1 MQTEKTPGKMSSMA
15 KRCILCRQ
23 SFSENDKHR
32 EVSKAI
38 VQSSKKTVR
47 AILNHLNKCGKK
59 IVHIPDSAQICNEC
73 YVKID
78 RYDKV
83 MVILMKSQ
91 KELSEMLTRQTPDIN
106 PKKSVLNN
114 SIFNEIIV
122 GPISSARA
130 DKSMDKSTDFSTD
143 SMNIEFKDE
152 ENDDVFNEMSQDVD
166 VDETELKEED
176 DWDMNDDSGEEE
188 EKLKND
194 KNNSKF
200 VIKRCEYPDCTRVF
214 YSMRSYF
221 IHKKK
226 HEVSTYKCSECG
238 VCCKDEEYLELHKNI
253 HEGKTELECKFC
265 PKKFA
270 RRSNTIRHMQLHW
283 DKKNY
288 QCEKCGER
296 FSQSN
301 ILYNHMLLHEGEEKV
316 LQCEVCNLICKSR
329 KTLRNHLN
337 THKEDRPRYPCEICG
352 KTFAEK
358 YTLKVHRK
366 THPETRTDTND
377 TSVASEPSTSM
388 TDIVVEEKPTLRWDF
403 QPVQTVTIA
412 PPSLPPPPQIPTAG
426 KTPTHTCLICC
437 QSFTSKPKLNDHMQN
452 SHDVILDSTGAA
464 IEYSYTTEYV

>member
-1 MQTEKTPGKMSSMA
+1 MT

-23 SFSENDKHR
+23 IFSEQDKRR
-32 EVSKAI
+32 EVSKAM

-59 IVHIPDSAQICNEC
+59 IIHIPDAAQICDQC

-91 KELSEMLTRQTPDIN
+91 KELSDMLTRQTPDIN
-106 PKKSVLNN
+106 SKKSILNN
-114 SIFNEIIV
+114 SQLFNDIIV
-122 GPISSARA
+122 GPITSARA
-130 DKSMDKSTDFSTD
+130 DKSSDFES
-143 SMNIEFKDE
+143 SMTIEILDE
-152 ENDDVFNEMSQDVD
+152 QDDAFNNDDHHDGNSVEDMDVS
-166 VDETELKEED
+166 KEE

-188 EKLKND
+188 EKVKSEKN
-194 KNNSKF
+194 SIKF
-200 VIKRCEYPDCTRVF
+200 VIKKCEYPDCTRVF
-214 YSMRSYF
+214 YSMRSFF

-226 HEVSTYKCSECG
+226 HEVATYKCNECG

-283 DKKNY
+283 DKKNF

-316 LQCEVCNLICKSR
+316 LQCEICNLICKSR

-337 THKEDRPRYPCEICG
+337 THKEDRPRFPCEICG

-366 THPETRTDTND
+366 THPETKLDTIP
-377 TSVASEPSTSM
+377 EQPSTSM
-388 TDIVVEEKPTLRWDF
+388 NEVVEEKPTLRWDF
-403 QPVQTVTIA
+403 QPVQTVTIN
-412 PPSLPPPPQIPTAG
+412 PPPG
-426 KTPTHTCLICC
+426 KIATHTCLICC
-437 QSFTSKPKLNDHMQN
+437 QVFTSKPKLNDHMQN
-452 SHDVILDSTGAA
+452 SHDVILDSTGQA

>member
-1 MQTEKTPGKMSSMA
+1 MDRARMSGT

-23 SFSENDKHR
+23 IFPDLDKRR
-32 EVSKAI
+32 EVSKAM

-59 IVHIPDSAQICNEC
+59 IIHIPDSAQVCNEC

-91 KELSEMLTRQTPDIN
+91 KELSDMLTRQTTDFH

-114 SIFNEIIV
+114 TKLFNDIIV
-122 GPISSARA
+122 GPITSARVDIKVEDKTAQNPFA
-130 DKSMDKSTDFSTD
+130 DSSMD
-143 SMNIEFKDE
+143 IEILDDDDHDNTFND
-152 ENDDVFNEMSQDVD
+152 NDDIDRESVEEVD
-166 VDETELKEED
+166 NTKDD
-176 DWDMNDDSGEEE
+176 DWDMNDDSAEEE
-188 EKLKND
+188 EKLKSEN
-194 KNNSKF
+194 KNSSKF
-200 VIKRCEYPDCTRVF
+200 VIKRCEVPDCTRVF

-226 HEVSTYKCSECG
+226 HDVSTYKCSECG

-253 HEGKTELECKFC
+253 HQGKTELECTFC

-316 LQCEVCNLICKSR
+316 LQCEICNLICKSR

-366 THPETRTDTND
+366 THPETKLESIPE
-377 TSVASEPSTSM
+377 TSTASMPQ
-388 TDIVVEEKPTLRWDF
+388 DVVEEKPTLRWDF
-403 QPVQTVTIA
+403 QPVPTMS
-412 PPSLPPPPQIPTAG
+412 PPAPPPPG
-426 KTPTHTCLICC
+426 KTANHTCLICC
-437 QSFTSKPKLNDHMQN
+437 QIFTSKPKLNDHMQN

>member
-1 MQTEKTPGKMSSMA
+1 M
-15 KRCILCRQ
+15 
-23 SFSENDKHR
+23 
-32 EVSKAI
+32 SKAM

-59 IVHIPDSAQICNEC
+59 IVHIPETAQICNEC

-91 KELSEMLTRQTPDIN
+91 KELSDMLTRQTPDMN
-106 PKKSVLNN
+106 TKKSILNN
-114 SIFNEIIV
+114 AQLFNDIIV
-122 GPISSARA
+122 GPITSARA
-130 DKSMDKSTDFSTD
+130 DKSKAAA
-143 SMNIEFKDE
+143 IEFESSMSIEILDDPDDGGFN
-152 ENDDVFNEMSQDVD
+152 NDDMDHHDHESNDEMDV
-166 VDETELKEED
+166 TKED

-188 EKLKND
+188 EKVKTEKNS
-194 KNNSKF
+194 SKF
-200 VIKRCEYPDCTRVF
+200 IIKKCEFPDCTRVF

-316 LQCEVCNLICKSR
+316 LQCEICNLICKSR

-337 THKEDRPRYPCEICG
+337 THKEDRPRFPCEICG

-366 THPETRTDTND
+366 THPETKME
-377 TSVASEPSTSM
+377 SIPEHPSTSVHEV
-388 TDIVVEEKPTLRWDF
+388 VVEEKPTLRWDF
-403 QPVQTVTIA
+403 QPQQTVNISPPA
-412 PPSLPPPPQIPTAG
+412 PPSG
-426 KTPTHTCLICC
+426 KIATHTCLICC
-437 QSFTSKPKLNDHMQN
+437 QVFTSKPKLNDHMQN

>member
-1 MQTEKTPGKMSSMA
+1 MSMT

-23 SFSENDKHR
+23 VFSEQEKEKRR
-32 EVSKAI
+32 EVSKAM

-59 IVHIPDSAQICNEC
+59 IVHIPETAQICNEC

-91 KELSEMLTRQTPDIN
+91 KELSDMLTRQTPDIN
-106 PKKSVLNN
+106 SKKSILNN
-114 SIFNEIIV
+114 SQLFNDIIV
-122 GPISSARA
+122 GPITSARA
-130 DKSMDKSTDFSTD
+130 DTSSEFEPSMSIEILDDPDDGFNMDMDHQDRD
-143 SMNIEFKDE
+143 SIE
-152 ENDDVFNEMSQDVD
+152 EMDA
-166 VDETELKEED
+166 TKEE

-188 EKLKND
+188 EKLKSE

-200 VIKRCEYPDCTRVF
+200 IIKKCEYPECTRVF

-226 HEVSTYKCSECG
+226 HEVSTYKCTECG

-316 LQCEVCNLICKSR
+316 LQCEICNLICKSR

-337 THKEDRPRYPCEICG
+337 THKEDRPRFPCEICG

-366 THPETRTDTND
+366 THPETKTHLE
-377 TSVASEPSTSM
+377 SIPEQPPSTS
-388 TDIVVEEKPTLRWDF
+388 TNDVVVEEKPTLRWDF
-403 QPVQTVTIA
+403 QPVQTVNLSPPAPSGKIA
-412 PPSLPPPPQIPTAG
+412 
-426 KTPTHTCLICC
+426 THTCLICC
-437 QSFTSKPKLNDHMQN
+437 QEFTSKPKLNDHMQN

>member
-1 MQTEKTPGKMSSMA
+1 MN

-23 SFSENDKHR
+23 VFSENDKRR
-32 EVSKAI
+32 EVSKAM
-38 VQSSKKTVR
+38 VQSSKKTVQ

-59 IVHIPDSAQICNEC
+59 IVHIPDAAQVCNEC

-91 KELSEMLTRQTPDIN
+91 KELSDMLTRQTPEIN

-114 SIFNEIIV
+114 TQLFNEIIV
-122 GPISSARA
+122 GPLTSAKVESTSIDRDDKNAIFGSAISL
-130 DKSMDKSTDFSTD
+130 DVT
-143 SMNIEFKDE
+143 DE
-152 ENDDVFNEMSQDVD
+152 ENDVFNDNDLNNDVD
-166 VDETELKEED
+166 AEVEDKDDKDE

-188 EKLKND
+188 EKVKSD

-226 HEVSTYKCSECG
+226 HDVATYKCSECG

-316 LQCEVCNLICKSR
+316 LQCEICNLICKSR

-337 THKEDRPRYPCEICG
+337 THKEDRPRFPCEICG

-366 THPETRTDTND
+366 THPETKTENP
-377 TSVASEPSTSM
+377 EPSTSM
-388 TDIVVEEKPTLRWDF
+388 TEMTVVEEKPTLRWDF
-403 QPVQTVTIA
+403 QAVQNVPI
-412 PPSLPPPPQIPTAG
+412 PPPPTLQSPPQQPPPG
-426 KTPTHTCLICC
+426 KIPTHTCLICC
-437 QSFTSKPKLNDHMQN
+437 QQFTSKTKLNDHMQN
-452 SHDVILDSTGAA
+452 SHDVILDSNGAA
-464 IEYSYTTEYV
+464 MEYSYTTEYV

>member
-1 MQTEKTPGKMSSMA
+1 MSMG

-23 SFSENDKHR
+23 LFSEQDKRR
-32 EVSKAI
+32 EVSKAM

-59 IVHIPDSAQICNEC
+59 IVHIPDAAQICNEC

-91 KELSEMLTRQTPDIN
+91 KELSDMLTRQTTEIN
-106 PKKSVLNN
+106 SKKSVLNN
-114 SIFNEIIV
+114 TKLFNEIVV

-130 DKSMDKSTDFSTD
+130 DKEFESSMS
-143 SMNIEFKDE
+143 IEILDE
-152 ENDDVFNEMSQDVD
+152 EDVFNDGGGGMEPDNDHDSIEEMDNA
-166 VDETELKEED
+166 KED

-188 EKLKND
+188 EKLKTE

-200 VIKRCEYPDCTRVF
+200 VIKRCEHADCTRVF

-226 HEVSTYKCSECG
+226 HETATYKCSECG

-366 THPETRTDTND
+366 THPDSIPEQ
-377 TSVASEPSTSM
+377 PSTSSNEAA
-388 TDIVVEEKPTLRWDF
+388 VEDKPTLRWDF
-403 QPVQTVTIA
+403 QPVQSVTISPPAPA
-412 PPSLPPPPQIPTAG
+412 PPG
-426 KTPTHTCLICC
+426 KLANHTCLICC
-437 QSFTSKPKLNDHMQN
+437 QVFTSKPKLNDHMQN